1 MMYPRPVMPSQPQRC
16 YSIGD
21 YFSLEEGS
29 TVRHEFFNGE
39 IFAMAGG
46 TVAHN
51 QIAGNVLG
59 DLRSGL
65 KGKPCRALG
74 SDMRLLTPGG
84 LLTYPDVMVI
94 CGPVE
99 LAHGR
104 EDVVSNPVLL
114 VEVLSD
120 ATRAYDLG
128 EKFELYKAIATLR
141 EYLVIEQRTISVR
154 AFRRAASSWEL
165 APFDRLEDTVS
176 LSSIDVPLR
185 LVDVYEKVFDP

>member
-1 MMYPRPVMPSQPQRC
+1 VTPTHPQRR
-16 YSIGD
+16 YSLED

-29 TVRHEFFNGE
+29 AVRHEFFNGE

-51 QIAGNVLG
+51 QIVANVVRELG
-59 DLRSGL
+59 MAL
-65 KGKPCRALG
+65 KDRPCRALG
-74 SDMRLLTPGG
+74 SDMRLMTPGG

-99 LAHGR
+99 LAHR
-104 EDVVSNPVLL
+104 RRDVVTNPVLL

-128 EKFELYKAIATLR
+128 DKFKLYKAVPSLR
-141 EYLVIEQRTISVR
+141 DYLAIQQRKV
-154 AFRRAASSWEL
+154 AVQCFRRERTSWHST
-165 APFDRLEDTVS
+165 AFDRLDQVAT
-176 LSSIDVPLR
+176 LPSIDVRLR
-185 LVDVYEKVFDP
+185 LADVYDKAFDL

>member
-1 MMYPRPVMPSQPQRC
+1 VTPSRPQRR
-16 YSIGD
+16 YSLED

-51 QIAGNVLG
+51 QIAANVLRQLG
-59 DLRSGL
+59 TAL
-65 KGKPCRALG
+65 KERPCRALG

-99 LAHGR
+99 LAPGR
-104 EDVVSNPVLL
+104 RDVVTNPIVL

-128 EKFELYKAIATLR
+128 DKFELYKAIPTLRDYLTIDQRTVDVQCFQRDGSSWNPATLSR
-141 EYLVIEQRTISVR
+141 VEE
-154 AFRRAASSWEL
+154 A
-165 APFDRLEDTVS
+165 VS
-176 LSSIDVPLR
+176 LPSIDVRMPLA
-185 LVDVYEKVFDP
+185 DVYDKALEL

>member
-1 MMYPRPVMPSQPQRC
+1 VD
-16 YSIGD
+16 D

-51 QIAGNVLG
+51 TIAASVLG
-59 DLRSGL
+59 EIQARL
-65 KGKPCRALG
+65 KGGPCRVLG

-84 LLTYPDVMVI
+84 LLTYPDLMVL
-94 CGPVE
+94 CAAPAA
-99 LAHGR
+99 AHGR
-104 EDVVSNPVLL
+104 NDVVTNPVIL

-128 EKFELYKAIATLR
+128 EKFDLYKEIGTLTQ
-141 EYLVIEQRTISVR
+141 YLAIEQRATVVQSFSRTDAGWDRSIFDRIDHSVPLPEL
-154 AFRRAASSWEL
+154 RREL
-165 APFDRLEDTVS
+165 AMADT
-176 LSSIDVPLR
+176 
-185 LVDVYEKVFDP
+185 YEKVFDTTAAG